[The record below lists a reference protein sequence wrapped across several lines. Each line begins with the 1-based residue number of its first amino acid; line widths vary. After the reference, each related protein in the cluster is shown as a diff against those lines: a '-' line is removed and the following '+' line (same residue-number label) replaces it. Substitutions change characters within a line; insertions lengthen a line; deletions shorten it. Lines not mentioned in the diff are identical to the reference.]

1 MRLLCTSASVW
12 WEDDEADEGGTK
24 ERSCSSTD
32 ETRRRIEMKLKLSR
46 FLPNNE
52 LHSYLAK
59 SHHLLR
65 IRSSATTE
73 LRPTTEADLIIF
85 NFANV
90 TQSEKFL
97 RDVSCL
103 CHRSFRD
110 HLAQVVGVRSSHV
123 NNIRR
128 TKILLLRARFE
139 RVAVSFCVVITYRQL
154 THHLRQS
161 PAGQLSWYFLRR
173 RRQNIKI
180 DTVAR
185 WDQCRNGLAIKQIH

>member
-1 MRLLCTSASVW
+1 MRRICINWPEQWREFLSTTPFVHTWSTRQSLFQRP
-12 WEDDEADEGGTK
+12 DEVTVHFSFCLVGRRRGRWRGNERTK
-24 ERSCSSTD
+24 SCSSTD

-123 NNIRR
+123 NNIR
-128 TKILLLRARFE
+128 
-139 RVAVSFCVVITYRQL
+139 YRQAGGQRSFSCARDSNVLQSAPVLWLL
-154 THHLRQS
+154 T
-161 PAGQLSWYFLRR
+161 G
-173 RRQNIKI
+173 N
-180 DTVAR
+180 
-185 WDQCRNGLAIKQIH
+185 

>member
-1 MRLLCTSASVW
+1 M
-12 WEDDEADEGGTK
+12 ADEGGTK

-123 NNIRR
+123 NNIR
-128 TKILLLRARFE
+128 
-139 RVAVSFCVVITYRQL
+139 YRQAGGQRSFSCARDSNVL
-154 THHLRQS
+154 QS
-161 PAGQLSWYFLRR
+161 APVL
-173 RRQNIKI
+173 
-180 DTVAR
+180 
-185 WDQCRNGLAIKQIH
+185 